1 MARWPGGDQT
11 RYHFYPAW
19 QASPLTRRAFL
30 RSAGEAPYHWHF
42 LTIDTDN
49 PLKPRTNLVI
59 AVIAAAVLAAV
70 AVKSFTRQP
79 PQIPSKPVAAN
90 CTPEAIKQVADAL
103 ERSILSANC
112 AKLDA
117 SNKPKSAP
125 IAN

>member
-1 MARWPGGDQT
+1 M
-11 RYHFYPAW
+11 
-19 QASPLTRRAFL
+19 

-70 AVKSFTRQP
+70 ALKSFTRQP

-90 CTPEAIKQVADAL
+90 CTLEAIKQVADAL

-112 AKLDA
+112 AKLDDT
-117 SNKPKSAP
+117 NKPKAAP

>member
-1 MARWPGGDQT
+1 
-11 RYHFYPAW
+11 
-19 QASPLTRRAFL
+19 L

-70 AVKSFTRQP
+70 ALNSFKHQP
-79 PQIPSKPVAAN
+79 PKIPSKPVAAN
-90 CTPEAIKQVADAL
+90 CTPEAIKQVTDVL

-117 SNKPKSAP
+117 SDKPKAAP

>member
-1 MARWPGGDQT
+1 
-11 RYHFYPAW
+11 
-19 QASPLTRRAFL
+19 LT
-30 RSAGEAPYHWHF
+30 
-42 LTIDTDN
+42 TDTDN
-49 PLKPRTNLVI
+49 PLKPRTNPVI

-103 ERSILSANC
+103 ERAILSANC

-117 SNKPKSAP
+117 SNKPTSAP